1 MPPKRAD
8 ITKDK
13 EIIKDK
19 GTDIDYNS
27 DDEKNKN
34 KITKKITK
42 DMTQEEITEFLK
54 NTIIIPKEQWEQIP
68 INSYISYIK
77 EDGKFIKGG
86 YVKLIF
92 NKKKSSTDN
101 GSIYLIYGTKLD
113 KYNNDKYYKEF
124 TINLSNIKEIYKKID
139 NSAIIEYQIIK
150 NNINKLLLSQNSK
163 IDELIVK
170 INTFDKKINKLEENH
185 YKTLKL
191 IKNLHNIK
199 SLDNIK

>member
-1 MPPKRAD
+1 MSESDSSNSSK
-8 ITKDK
+8 TK
-13 EIIKDK
+13 IK
-19 GTDIDYNS
+19 
-27 DDEKNKN
+27 KNKKSN
-34 KITKKITK
+34 DSTNNLN
-42 DMTQEEITEFLK
+42 DAEIKEYLK
-54 NTIIIPKEQWEQIP
+54 NSISIPKDQWETLP
-68 INSYISYIK
+68 VNAFISYIK

-92 NKKKSSTDN
+92 NKKNNT
-101 GSIYLIYGTKLD
+101 YMIYGTKID

-139 NSAIIEYQIIK
+139 QSAILEYQIIK
-150 NNINKLLLSQNSK
+150 TNITKLIDNTNNKLEEIILKLSQT
-163 IDELIVK
+163 E
-170 INTFDKKINKLEENH
+170 KKIIKLEENH